1 MVSSFG
7 RGFDSL
13 QVHSAPDMKT
23 GRFLIV
29 ECRNEENLCSHN
41 GA

>member
-1 MVSSFG
+1 
-7 RGFDSL
+7 L
-13 QVHSAPDMKT
+13 APDMKT